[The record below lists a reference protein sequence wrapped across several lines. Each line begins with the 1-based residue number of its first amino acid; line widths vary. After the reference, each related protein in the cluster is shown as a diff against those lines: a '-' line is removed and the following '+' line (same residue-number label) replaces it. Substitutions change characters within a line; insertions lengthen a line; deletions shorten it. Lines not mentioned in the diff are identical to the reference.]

1 MEFDDFGNI
10 KTCHFGSFQAAGA
23 FWKDAADNFECD
35 WFKRELLGWSG
46 ARVMK
51 VYLYGSFVAGLA
63 GAKFFK
69 IFNVYLCGSFIAGL
83 AGATFFKIFNVYL
96 CGSYLAGLAGA
107 KIFKILIVT
116 CAAPS

>member
-1 MEFDDFGNI
+1 MEFDDFANM

-69 IFNVYLCGSFIAGL
+69 IFNVYLCGPL
-83 AGATFFKIFNVYL
+83 
-96 CGSYLAGLAGA
+96 
-107 KIFKILIVT
+107 
-116 CAAPS
+116 